1 MLTKS
6 HNHDH
11 FWTENNVVYESY
23 NTLRGMRFRE
33 VMFLKSNYPDK
44 EFLTQEEVDSIN
56 KIPIPEIAKVTLE
69 LTPFTALQIL
79 GFTEAMLIDVE
90 KTEALQKSILEYR
103 TELREKMTTEQLE
116 DAQAEISINILM
128 GKHP

>member
-23 NTLRGMRFRE
+23 NTLRGIRFRE

-44 EFLTQEEVDSIN
+44 EILTQEEVDSIN
-56 KIPIPEIAKVTLE
+56 KIPVTEIQKVTLE

-90 KTEALQKSILEYR
+90 KTQSLQKSILEYR
-103 TELREKMTTEQLE
+103 TELTNKITTEQLE
-116 DAQAEISINILM
+116 DANAEIKINKVM

>member
-6 HNHDH
+6 HNHHH

-23 NTLRGMRFRE
+23 NTLRGIGFRE

-56 KIPIPEIAKVTLE
+56 KIPAPEIPKVTLE
-69 LTPFTALQIL
+69 LTPFTELQIL
-79 GFTEAMLIDVE
+79 GFTEAMLIDFE

-103 TELREKMTTEQLE
+103 TELTNKITTEQLE
-116 DAQAEISINILM
+116 DANAEIKINELM

>member
-6 HNHDH
+6 HNHHH

-44 EFLTQEEVDSIN
+44 EILTQEEVDSIN
-56 KIPIPEIAKVTLE
+56 KIPIPEIQKVTLE

-79 GFTEAMLIDVE
+79 AFTEAMLIDVE

-103 TELREKMTTEQLE
+103 TELTNKITTEQLE
-116 DAQAEISINILM
+116 DANAEIKINELM

>member
-1 MLTKS
+1 M
-6 HNHDH
+6 
-11 FWTENNVVYESY
+11 
-23 NTLRGMRFRE
+23 
-33 VMFLKSNYPDK
+33 
-44 EFLTQEEVDSIN
+44 
-56 KIPIPEIAKVTLE
+56 PEIPKVTLE

-90 KTEALQKSILEYR
+90 KTEALQNSIKEYR

>member
-1 MLTKS
+1 MLIKS

-44 EFLTQEEVDSIN
+44 EILTQEEVDSIN
-56 KIPIPEIAKVTLE
+56 KIPTPEIPKITLE
-69 LTPFTALQIL
+69 LTPFTAIEIL
-79 GFTEAMLIDVE
+79 GFLEAMIFKDE
-90 KTEALQKSILEYR
+90 KTEALQNSIKEYR

>member
-1 MLTKS
+1 M
-6 HNHDH
+6 
-11 FWTENNVVYESY
+11 
-23 NTLRGMRFRE
+23 
-33 VMFLKSNYPDK
+33 
-44 EFLTQEEVDSIN
+44 
-56 KIPIPEIAKVTLE
+56 PEIQKVTLE

-90 KTEALQKSILEYR
+90 KTEALQNSIKEYR